1 VGRVLGFGGIMQVGD
16 LVRFRSTGITLSTIG
31 VVIEIGKWTGNTDV
45 KVVWNDSLKV
55 ETWKSV
61 YLKVIQ

>member
-1 VGRVLGFGGIMQVGD
+1 MQVGD